1 MRRKYPRYPRCR
13 MFFRSSTG
21 KDIGFRLEGEDP
33 WVPKRKGCWVTE
45 SSNLYPQ
52 PDEDATKF
60 LVTAKQ
66 PVVGISSSS
75 SDDDGN
81 VIGRASGVRSL
92 KLCADNQYDMFV
104 ASFKPQGTSS
114 FVDVPKERGKCCP
127 DEGRIRKGWKDN
139 NSQGPKRNIKKA
151 TTKERKDLAP
161 KDREK
166 REAALNPI
174 SWKQFPDKGKR
185 SDGVRVGPVLWNE
198 INKKTGGGSK
208 KVGSAGQMGKKN
220 STKDGCWDRE
230 RPNLYAQPDEDV
242 TKFLVGAKEAV
253 IEISS
258 SSEDDDGNVRGCAS
272 GVRSL
277 VQCHPINQ
285 YKMLVASIKPQ
296 RTSSFLDI
304 PKENRKWSPFL
315 REAEVEEYCPNGGR
329 IRKGGKDRNSQ
340 GTRERNIK
348 ATITRE
354 RKDLAA
360 KDMRKD
366 EAALNPISC
375 KQFPGKRKR
384 EMDICNPVCKKRSD
398 GVITKNEGG
407 FCGGSKVRSAGQ
419 MGKNSTKNGYKEV
432 AEKAG
437 SIMRRPTGE
446 SKTSVRTT
454 IKERKGP
461 VPKRRKKSEAALDPL
476 HCKMLPD
483 KVQDVVQH
491 IGSTKQPELGMN
503 YQIVVKEEHPMCLGS
518 DLDYTMDVIELDA
531 SMLPLG
537 DSNPFVPADR
547 LEVIDT
553 EDVYDRAIMNP
564 NSEFRLQLMEV
575 LRQPYSDE
583 EYNELLNE
591 VSRPRQQPVND
602 EVPRPRSRRA
612 RPHPATSYLDQHKDF
627 AKKLDEVQNHP
638 EGNHHRREMLNLLR
652 GFVYWLQ
659 HLLLYGAFEP
669 WKDQLCLQELPR

>member
-1 MRRKYPRYPRCR
+1 

-75 SDDDGN
+75 SDG
-81 VIGRASGVRSL
+81 GVRSL

-114 FVDVPKERGKCCP
+114 FGKCCP

-139 NSQGPKRNIKKA
+139 NSQGPK
-151 TTKERKDLAP
+151 RKDLAP

-185 SDGVRVGPVLWNE
+185 SDGVR
-198 INKKTGGGSK
+198 
-208 KVGSAGQMGKKN
+208 
-220 STKDGCWDRE
+220 
-230 RPNLYAQPDEDV
+230 
-242 TKFLVGAKEAV
+242 
-253 IEISS
+253 
-258 SSEDDDGNVRGCAS
+258 
-272 GVRSL
+272 
-277 VQCHPINQ
+277 
-285 YKMLVASIKPQ
+285 
-296 RTSSFLDI
+296 
-304 PKENRKWSPFL
+304 
-315 REAEVEEYCPNGGR
+315 
-329 IRKGGKDRNSQ
+329 
-340 GTRERNIK
+340 
-348 ATITRE
+348 
-354 RKDLAA
+354 
-360 KDMRKD
+360 
-366 EAALNPISC
+366 
-375 KQFPGKRKR
+375 FPGKRKR